1 MDLSLSVCFSTA
13 GYSVVES
20 ADYLLVGFRVGA
32 VDMLVKE
39 VWNTSPLTRQDMA
52 GYYAELS
59 EVGRDMDAVILGLY
73 LMVVFLRRH
82 WSMNC
87 MV

>member
-39 VWNTSPLTRQDMA
+39 VWEYFTAYPS
-52 GYYAELS
+52 GY
-59 EVGRDMDAVILGLY
+59 GGL
-73 LMVVFLRRH
+73 L
-82 WSMNC
+82 C
-87 MV
+87 GTI

>member
-52 GYYAELS
+52 GLLC
-59 EVGRDMDAVILGLY
+59 GTI
-73 LMVVFLRRH
+73 
-82 WSMNC
+82 
-87 MV
+87 